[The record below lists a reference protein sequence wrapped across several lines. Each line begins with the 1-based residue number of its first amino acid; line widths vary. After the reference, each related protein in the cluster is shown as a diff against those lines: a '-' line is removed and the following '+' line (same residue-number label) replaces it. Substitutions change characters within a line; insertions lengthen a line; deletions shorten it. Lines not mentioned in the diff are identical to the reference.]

1 MWAQAL
7 RTHLS
12 GGGLAPEELVVE
24 RAVGWAEPGLQE
36 DTAIGDGLQ
45 GGRALIGKAKPY
57 EELQN
62 QSGMMI
68 REGWV
73 SQPRSPKKLGVRL
86 RSGHS
91 QEAIGAVGSAGQLC
105 ALAIVK

>member
-7 RTHLS
+7 PTHLS

-24 RAVGWAEPGLQE
+24 GAVGRAEPGLQE
-36 DTAIGDGLQ
+36 DTAVGDGLQ

-62 QSGMMI
+62 QGLLKPPSLAY
-68 REGWV
+68 GWLGGWMA
-73 SQPRSPKKLGVRL
+73 SPTRWT
-86 RSGHS
+86 
-91 QEAIGAVGSAGQLC
+91 
-105 ALAIVK
+105 